1 MLGGDSHGF
10 GIVLGPG
17 STKMSEIQF
26 CSAGV
31 HSLLGE
37 HTCMGALEGFVRIRA
52 MSLLERGEGFLAG
65 GLHAG
70 IKGGQRKN
78 TAQQMPV
85 GEWWEG
91 DGGASQG
98 QTAADPECCAERFEL

>member
-1 MLGGDSHGF
+1 
-10 GIVLGPG
+10 
-17 STKMSEIQF
+17 
-26 CSAGV
+26 
-31 HSLLGE
+31 
-37 HTCMGALEGFVRIRA
+37 MGALEGFVRIRA
-52 MSLLERGEGFLAG
+52 MSLLEKGEGFLAG